1 MFRITT
7 ITHLIFLS
15 SSFQVSAFDT
25 IKSFDGL
32 YLESSLRLK
41 PPILKEGHTW
51 KSSKSFWV
59 NRYRSG
65 PKVVSFGKYFSGDY
79 KVHLR
84 LNAAYDYIKSQPTNF
99 KVQFKTYL
107 FRKQQYLQRF
117 LHLELSYRYWKDLS
131 LQNIFPLKLSSEKCG
146 PTVWEISILPYSQW
160 PGYWVIYIAMHF
172 NNRPF

>member
-117 LHLELSYRYWKDLS
+117 AFGTFISLLERPKFAKYFSFEAILRKMWPNSLRDINFTLQPMTWLLSYL
-131 LQNIFPLKLSSEKCG
+131 
-146 PTVWEISILPYSQW
+146 YSYAFQQ
-160 PGYWVIYIAMHF
+160 
-172 NNRPF
+172 